1 MKAEVGKL
9 NTNKLVIAPTY
20 LNNLKTKL
28 DGLDFGELKAVPVD
42 LQKIKWCSRRI
53 RNTKLKALNTTF

>member
-42 LQKIKWCSRRI
+42 LQKLSDVVDVLET
-53 RNTKLKALNTTF
+53 RN